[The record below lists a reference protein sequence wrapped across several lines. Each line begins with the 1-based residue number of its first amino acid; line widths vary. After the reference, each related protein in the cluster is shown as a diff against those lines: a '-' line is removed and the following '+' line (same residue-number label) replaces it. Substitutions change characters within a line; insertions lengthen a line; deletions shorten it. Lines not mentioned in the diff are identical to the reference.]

1 MAGRFLPQRDRN
13 FLERVNKEL
22 IGDLKNADDGI
33 INQKIVIY
41 KISTYKEYNLFF
53 WLSLAMVPNLI
64 GAMCAITWHIY
75 DNQDVLYGL
84 VTLQGIFTFI
94 GNSTLALASFVIFKK
109 KETYE

>member
-1 MAGRFLPQRDRN
+1 MH
-13 FLERVNKEL
+13 EL
-22 IGDLKNADDGI
+22 SFGTWLIHI
-33 INQKIVIY
+33 SSVIEWIFTIFVIY

-64 GAMCAITWHIY
+64 GAMCAIKWHIY
-75 DNQDVLYGL
+75 DNQDALYGL

-94 GNSTLALASFVIFKK
+94 GNSTLAIASFTIFKM